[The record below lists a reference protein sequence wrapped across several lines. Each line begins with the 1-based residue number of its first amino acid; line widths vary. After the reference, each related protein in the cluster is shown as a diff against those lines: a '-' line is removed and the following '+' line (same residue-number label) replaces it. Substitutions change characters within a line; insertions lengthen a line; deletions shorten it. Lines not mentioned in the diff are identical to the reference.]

1 MSFYKNNLSKKKIFT
16 CDNEEINELF
26 EKQQKLSVSYSRKL
40 FVMCVAMFLLVMV
53 SIALMQSV
61 DFPGILCFL
70 PIVAY
75 IVLSLIF
82 YSPIRKL
89 KKEIKMKVKEY
100 PEIKAKYKKFKRK
113 NFIMSVIV
121 IIVIIAV
128 ISFISSLGGSSSNS
142 SSDEPW
148 KELGVSEAEYM
159 KGYYYIAEHG
169 AKKVYVST
177 Y

>member
-26 EKQQKLSVSYSRKL
+26 EKQQKLNVSYSRKS

-61 DFPGILCFL
+61 DFPEILCFL

-75 IVLSLIF
+75 IVLSVIF
-82 YSPIRKL
+82 YSPIRKV
-89 KKEIKMKVKEY
+89 KKEIKVKVKEY
-100 PEIKAKYKKFKRK
+100 PEIKAKYKKFKRN
-113 NFIMSVIV
+113 NFVLAV
-121 IIVIIAV
+121 IIIIIV
-128 ISFISSLGGSSSNS
+128 VMLISFFNSSSGSSSSSS

-148 KELGVSEAEYM
+148 KELGVSKSEYM
-159 KGYYYIAEHG
+159 ETYKYIKDH
-169 AKKVYVST
+169 S
-177 Y
+177 